1 MTLGLWIEVRP
12 DADLAAMFARVV
24 GTGYHTLQVHF
35 PERCDAAL
43 ARRVAHAAAKYG
55 LTISA
60 VSGYASLLRPA
71 DAPMGY
77 TLTQLRDLVALL
89 PLLRT
94 RHVVCWAGTLADDL
108 LATHSENDS
117 LAAHAQLHESLA
129 LLLPALNDADGV
141 LLIEPFFTHILG
153 DVETLAQFLEV
164 MNSPYVGLVLD
175 PPNLLPPP
183 RWEQQGTALKQ
194 MLKRLSPYI
203 GLVHLKDMR
212 LAGEKLELPGPGGGV
227 LDYRAFLGALER
239 YGISAP
245 RIVEHVT
252 LEQAAAARAFVLG
265 KNAGLRTQT
274 SEV

>member
-77 TLTQLRDLVALL
+77 
-89 PLLRT
+89 
-94 RHVVCWAGTLADDL
+94 
-108 LATHSENDS
+108 
-117 LAAHAQLHESLA
+117 
-129 LLLPALNDADGV
+129 
-141 LLIEPFFTHILG
+141 THILG